1 MMVEKRPIGPPPT
14 GGAGRDKDQNDN
26 WRIEAI
32 PADLIESPLDFIFA
46 EHHRQREAAAI
57 LTMIADGEFN
67 RGGIEDLIKFLE
79 EDFEFHIADEEIAFF
94 PVLREHCLKEDN
106 VDAVMNRLVEE
117 HRKDESSAEET
128 IALLNSLL
136 AGRPLADNEKRRV
149 RLFAEHIRQHLALEN
164 GVLLPI
170 ARVRLRTAELELL
183 TDMFKQRRRTQ
194 RAQL

>member
-1 MMVEKRPIGPPPT
+1 MVEKRPIDPPPKS
-14 GGAGRDKDQNDN
+14 GVERDKGQNN
-26 WRIEAI
+26 SWRIEAI
-32 PADLIESPLDFIFA
+32 PADLIERPLDFIFA

-67 RGGIEDLIKFLE
+67 RHGAEDLVKFLE
-79 EDFEFHIADEEIAFF
+79 EDFELHIADEEISFF
-94 PVLREHCLKEDN
+94 PILREHCLNEDD

-128 IALLNSLL
+128 VALLNVLL
-136 AGRPLADNEKRRV
+136 TGGALADNEKRRV

-183 TDMFKQRRRTQ
+183 TDMFKQRRRK
-194 RAQL
+194 